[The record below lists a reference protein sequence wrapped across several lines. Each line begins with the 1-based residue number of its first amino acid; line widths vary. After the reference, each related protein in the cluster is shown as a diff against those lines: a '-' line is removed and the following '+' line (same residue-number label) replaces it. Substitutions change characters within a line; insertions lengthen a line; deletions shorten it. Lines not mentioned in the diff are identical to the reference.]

1 MTKGLLP
8 MGIGLKLFW
17 GAILSLLIVGLI
29 ALATVG
35 VPSPAVEVRKKID
48 MEKLLQ

>member
-1 MTKGLLP
+1 MGL
-8 MGIGLKLFW
+8 GLKIFW
-17 GAILSLLIVGLI
+17 GAILTSLIAGAI

-48 MEKLLQ
+48 IEKLLK